1 MDFTFSES
9 VKLAAKGYKPGD
21 IAELKLL
28 DESKFSK
35 EDILSLISNGYTKSE
50 VKKLVE
56 TFSTGSDDKPEDNND
71 DSDDKD
77 DHKKEPEKK
86 SGRDDPGSDNSD
98 DKDDKIDYKELYEKE
113 KKLREELQHKNATAG
128 SSDNTDKRSPQQ
140 IAIDI
145 AESII

>member
-1 MDFTFSES
+1 MDFTFGES
-9 VKLAAKGYKPGD
+9 VKLAAKGYKPND

-28 DESKFSK
+28 DENKFSK

-56 TFSTGSDDKPEDNND
+56 TFSTGSDDKPDEKND
-71 DSDDKD
+71 DSDEKD

-86 SGRDDPGSDNSD
+86 SEQDDPGSDDSD

-113 KKLREELQHKNATAG
+113 KKLREELQHKNAAAG
-128 SSDNTDKRSPQQ
+128 SSDNTDKRTPEQ